1 MAINKTDKAFRI
13 GWFADL
19 ETLGQNPN
27 RLAELQDGVGVNLVL
42 LESHR
47 FHTAGYRLSEEVWRA
62 SPLRDWRERPLLS
75 RHRQMRHLKEEAFPV
90 LPGILG
96 DADDSDLCVALEVG
110 HKLGVEMWGHAGLWS
125 YGAILYPE
133 LALRDLWGRPLPVEE
148 EVWGDCFCPSK
159 PHLHAWVTECL
170 REVAARYPTDGI
182 ELDHARYLPP
192 ASIPNLLAC
201 ACPDCTRHA
210 AAWGIDLPGLAEAII
225 AAWERVRR
233 EPAATIQA
241 ALDNAPSLLAALDA
255 LLGGSA
261 AGRWFHLRARL
272 LAEPLVK
279 MAKATREAAQRPF
292 RFGIDVFP
300 PSVALLG
307 GHAYDDLAS
316 LDFFMGGFGLI
327 GWGNVGLDACRE
339 WTRALLYQWPALDE
353 RRVLRGLYRLIGYEG
368 LALPET
374 VRELEHPT
382 NTLLAQVQKREVERL
397 AQARPHGPA
406 LYPPVSLPSLDDDGI
421 RTVCT
426 AIVENGLDGVML
438 GGLEH
443 LPPERMRII
452 AEVWARV

>member
-1 MAINKTDKAFRI
+1 MVFGKPHKTFRI

-19 ETLGQNPN
+19 ETLGQNPD
-27 RLAELQDGVGVNLVL
+27 RLAELQDGFGINLVL

-47 FHTAGYRLSEEVWRA
+47 FHTAGYRLSEEVWQA
-62 SPLRDWRERPLLS
+62 SPLRDWRERPLLP
-75 RHRQMRHLKEEAFPV
+75 RHRQMRHLSEEAFAV

-96 DADDSDLCVALEVG
+96 DADDSDLRVALEAG
-110 HKLGVEMWGHAGLWS
+110 HRLGVEVWGHAGLWS

-133 LALRDLWGRPLPVEE
+133 LALRDLRGRPLPARE

-159 PHLHAWVTECL
+159 PHLHAWVTDCL
-170 REVAARYPTDGI
+170 REVAARYLTDGI

-225 AAWERVRR
+225 VGGDRVRR

-241 ALDNAPSLLAALDA
+241 ALDNAPSLPAALDA
-255 LLGGSA
+255 LLGDSA
-261 AGRWFHLRARL
+261 ASRWFHLRARL
-272 LAEPLVK
+272 LSEPLVK

-339 WTRALLYQWPALDE
+339 WTRALLHQWPALDE
-353 RRVLRGLYRLIGYEG
+353 RRVLRSLYRLLGYEG
-368 LALPET
+368 LPLPET
-374 VRELEHPT
+374 TQELERPT
-382 NTLLAQVQKREVERL
+382 SMLLAQVQAREVMRL
-397 AQARPHGPA
+397 AQVRPPGPA
-406 LYPPVSLPSLDDDGI
+406 LYPPLNLTSLDDDGV
-421 RTVCT
+421 RMVCT
-426 AIVENGLDGVML
+426 AIVENGLNGVML
-438 GGLEH
+438 GGLER
-443 LPPERMRII
+443 LPPERARII
-452 AEVWARV
+452 AEAFARV